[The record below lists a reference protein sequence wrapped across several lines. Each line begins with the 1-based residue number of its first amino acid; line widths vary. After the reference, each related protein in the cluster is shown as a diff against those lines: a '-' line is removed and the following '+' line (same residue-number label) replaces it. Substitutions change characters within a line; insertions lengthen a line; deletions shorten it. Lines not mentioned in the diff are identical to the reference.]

1 MPATVIVMS
10 LSLLGFILSTS
21 QFLSFLIFVLVFNEF
36 IVKHSVSITENALIN
51 QVTARIGIP
60 RVRILFCALID
71 IISLVELDRYV
82 GER

>member
-21 QFLSFLIFVLVFNEF
+21 QFLSFLSFLIFVLVFNEF

-71 IISLVELDRYV
+71 IISLVDR
-82 GER
+82 

>member
-21 QFLSFLIFVLVFNEF
+21 QFLSFLSFLIFVLVFNEF

-71 IISLVELDRYV
+71 IISLVELDR
-82 GER
+82 